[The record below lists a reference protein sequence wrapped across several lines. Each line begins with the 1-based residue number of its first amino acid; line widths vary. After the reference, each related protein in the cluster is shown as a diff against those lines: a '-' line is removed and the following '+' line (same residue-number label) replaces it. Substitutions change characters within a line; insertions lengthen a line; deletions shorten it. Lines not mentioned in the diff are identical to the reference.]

1 MLCGVLLQIQLLIHD
16 YNDVIIKDNLSFMYK
31 AENTI
36 Y

>member
-16 YNDVIIKDNLSFMYK
+16 YIDVIIKDNLSFMYK